1 MLTVAINGHVGN
13 AAAAVAGVTQGGCG
27 RSRQEAEAQ
36 ALRRR
41 LYELCADLPAK
52 LEDAV
57 VKGVV
62 KAIPAGTA
70 LGSKPW
76 WEQGGNASHCKCEL
90 KQSQALR
97 SFA

>member
-1 MLTVAINGHVGN
+1 MLTIAIDGHVGHT
-13 AAAAVAGVTQGGCG
+13 AAAVAGFTQGVYG

-41 LYELCADLPAK
+41 LYKLCADLPTE

-62 KAIPAGTA
+62 EAIPAGTA

-76 WEQGGNASHCKCEL
+76 WEQGGNAIHCKCEL
-90 KQSQALR
+90 KQSQAL
-97 SFA
+97 